1 MLKDN
6 TLRYHF
12 SFFVVCELCIGVF
25 LSDAQ
30 RVKVSLEI
38 VSVYPFHHVAVGLL
52 SKLTFC
58 EDLVQGLALKLGEVF
73 VNHGAESDTA
83 HDVISHI
90 ETFFAHH
97 DRSILGLRV
106 FLCGTRIVTLK
117 LLFDRALKASFLIV
131 LELIC
136 LDEAWRPSVFY
147 VETAFSTRGLF

>member
-1 MLKDN
+1 M
-6 TLRYHF
+6 RYHF
-12 SFFVVCELCIGVF
+12 TFFVVCELCIGVF

-38 VSVYPFHHVAVGLL
+38 VSVYPFHNVAVGLL
-52 SKLTFC
+52 SELAFC
-58 EDLVQGLALKLGEVF
+58 KDLVQGLALKLGEVL
-73 VNHGAESDTA
+73 VDHRAEPNAA
-83 HDVISHI
+83 HYFISHI

-117 LLFDRALKASFLIV
+117 LLFDRALEASFLIV
-131 LELIC
+131 LELVS

-147 VETAFSTRGLF
+147 VETSFST